1 MFNSAVEL
9 CEVWR
14 GSLQESLHVGH
25 AVVVDS
31 SGSIVSH
38 GAIQNR
44 FFFRDHHLK

>member
-14 GSLQESLHVGH
+14 GSLKESLHVGH

-31 SGSIVSH
+31 SGSIVKSW
-38 GAIQNR
+38 GDPEQI
-44 FFFRDHHLK
+44 FFRDHHLK